1 MTMQKHYTVEEWLR
15 HIVLGILLLLTLF
28 PFIFMVISSFKSN
41 PQFYRTFWLPAF
53 PLHFSN
59 YAEAGVILGR
69 FLFNSML
76 VSASSLIITIVL
88 ATLASYAFAREEFPG
103 RRLLFGSVV
112 SLLLVPA
119 VVTLVPTFIVVK
131 NFPYFWAAEADTRGL
146 LNTYW
151 AMILPYASGGLALT
165 TFVLTNFFRGI
176 PNEFFES
183 ARIDGA
189 GDRSVIAHI
198 LLPLS
203 RPILGTVAIIHLLGT
218 WNNFIW
224 PLVSVTDPDRSVVTT
239 GLMLFV
245 SQVNTFNSNIRYG
258 PMFAGYTVA
267 ALPLLVLFF
276 FFTRAFMRGM
286 TSGALKM

>member
-1 MTMQKHYTVEEWLR
+1 
-15 HIVLGILLLLTLF
+15 
-28 PFIFMVISSFKSN
+28 MVITSLKSN
-41 PQFYRTFWLPAF
+41 PQFYRNFWLPAF

-59 YAEAGVILGR
+59 YAESGMLLGR
-69 FLFNSML
+69 FLFNSIL
-76 VSASSLIITIVL
+76 VSGSSLVITIGL
-88 ATLASYAFAREEFPG
+88 SIFSSYAFAREEFPG
-103 RRLLFGSVV
+103 RRLLFGAVV
-112 SLLLVPA
+112 GLLLIPA

-131 NFPYFWAAEADTRGL
+131 NFPYFWASETHTRGL

-151 AMILPYASGGLALT
+151 AMILPYASGGLALA
-165 TFVLTNFFRGI
+165 TFVFTNFFRAI

-189 GDRSVIAHI
+189 GDRSVITHI

-224 PLVSVTDPDRSVVTT
+224 PLICITDPDRSVITT
-239 GLMLFV
+239 GVLLFATQV
-245 SQVNTFNSNIRYG
+245 SSFSSNIRYG

-267 ALPLLVLFF
+267 ALPLLILFF

-286 TSGALKM
+286 TSGALKL